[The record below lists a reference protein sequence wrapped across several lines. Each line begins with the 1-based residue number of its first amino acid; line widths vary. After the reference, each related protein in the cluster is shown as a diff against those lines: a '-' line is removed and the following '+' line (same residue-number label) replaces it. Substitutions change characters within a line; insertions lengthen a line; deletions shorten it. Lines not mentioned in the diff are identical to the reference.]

1 MDSWFIE
8 KNVEEKTCKT
18 DDQRRIHVSET
29 YELTSCIEQ
38 NHNFQEN
45 LEILKP
51 KDPVGSL
58 SIYDEYFN
66 KEYQTFRLLSTE
78 MEEGAAYGS
87 ESFPSSFLGL
97 LRKNV
102 ILQQEI

>member
-1 MDSWFIE
+1 MVRDRLIGDFQLLKIIQ
-8 KNVEEKTCKT
+8 NNALL
-18 DDQRRIHVSET
+18 D
-29 YELTSCIEQ
+29 ELTSCIEQ